1 MTTERNSAEQLLD
14 VFLYAPVG
22 LALEM
27 CDRLPDLADKGR
39 QRLGN
44 QAPAARL
51 IGEMAVTAGRKK
63 LEDMLVGLRE
73 QANAGSAQS
82 AEPPTSADHQV
93 DDTNS
98 GEPFSGYDT
107 MTAVDIIGRLG
118 DLSDADRAA
127 VRTYETGH
135 KARRTVLGKLD
146 QLDGR
151 DG

>member
-63 LEDMLVGLRE
+63 LEDMLAGLRE
-73 QANAGSAQS
+73 QTSAESAQP
-82 AEPPTSADHQV
+82 AESPAPADDVV
-93 DDTNS
+93 DTQS
-98 GEPFSGYDT
+98 GEPFGGYDA
-107 MTAVDIIGRLG
+107 MTAVDIIGRLV
-118 DLSDADRAA
+118 DLSDTERAA
-127 VRTYETGH
+127 VRSYEASH
-135 KARRTVLGKLD
+135 KGRRTVLGKLD